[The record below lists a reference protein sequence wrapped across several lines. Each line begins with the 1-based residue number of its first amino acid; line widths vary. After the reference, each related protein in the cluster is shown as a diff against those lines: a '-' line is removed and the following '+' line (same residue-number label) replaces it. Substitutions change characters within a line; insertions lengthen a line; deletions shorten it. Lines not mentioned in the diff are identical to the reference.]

1 MAELAYTVREAALAL
16 GISEDTI
23 RRMVYVNEIP
33 HRRVKAR
40 GCRGMGRILIPR
52 KALERWLEGET

>member
-33 HRRVKAR
+33 HRRR
-40 GCRGMGRILIPR
+40 GRDYPACPEVGR
-52 KALERWLEGET
+52 EGGGKP